1 MILTASTFSTDR
13 VTPASICA
21 FFTYRPMNY
30 GEGNNDQN
38 LLKLFG
44 RLSFD
49 QPINCSS
56 TLNRSLSFHVSGRWI
71 DGGQ

>member
-1 MILTASTFSTDR
+1 MRLTTSTFSTNR
-13 VTPASICA
+13 MTPASICA
-21 FFTYRPMNY
+21 FFTYRPINY
-30 GEGNNDQN
+30 GESDNDQN

-49 QPINCSS
+49 QPINCCS
-56 TLNRSLSFHVSGRWI
+56 TPTRSLSFHVSGRWI